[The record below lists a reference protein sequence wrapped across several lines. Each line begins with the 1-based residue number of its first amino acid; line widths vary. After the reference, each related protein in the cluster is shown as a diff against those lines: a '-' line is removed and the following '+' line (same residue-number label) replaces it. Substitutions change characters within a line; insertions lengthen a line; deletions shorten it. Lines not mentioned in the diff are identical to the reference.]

1 VHANNRL
8 VKAGGWADPP
18 DCVLLK
24 QEWRRRVTFESNWC
38 FDPEGRPLNPRGR
51 TGMCERGLLGKW
63 GANQAADPIVTRLQP
78 ETARLQ
84 VVAVLRKDTGD
95 WALPGGMVD
104 DAEVVSVTV
113 RREFAEEVGAI
124 EDELERRKFTE
135 MVDELFVTGQARM
148 TCACACACAVTLAA
162 VPPSVDP
169 PPPHPLHPLIKGAVA
184 LIHPSYSSGSS
195 RVVRDDTRRQ
205 VFGWLVYRHVP
216 PAPRP

>member
-1 VHANNRL
+1 

-18 DCVLLK
+18 DCTLLK
-24 QEWRRRVTFESNWC
+24 EEWRTRVTFESNWC

-84 VVAVLRKDTGD
+84 VVAILRKDTND

-124 EDELERRKFTE
+124 EDEVERRKFTE
-135 MVDELFVTGQARM
+135 MVDELFVTGQACMLSPCHRA
-148 TCACACACAVTLAA
+148 T
-162 VPPSVDP
+162 VPPSECP
-169 PPPHPLHPLIKGAVA
+169 PLHSL
-184 LIHPSYSSGSS
+184 
-195 RVVRDDTRRQ
+195 T
-205 VFGWLVYRHVP
+205 
-216 PAPRP
+216 